1 MRKAIKT
8 NPVLNTK
15 RSLNI
20 AGLNGIRSK
29 SESSAGIICFS
40 CPHFFSQCFVKWKSS
55 TEQRL
60 ADKEKEKVTCLTLRQ
75 FFSSLGSQKGRE
87 RIAIS

>member
-1 MRKAIKT
+1 MTGVQTCALPISDNRGPDNRGST
-8 NPVLNTK
+8 V
-15 RSLNI
+15 
-20 AGLNGIRSK
+20 
-29 SESSAGIICFS
+29 ICFS